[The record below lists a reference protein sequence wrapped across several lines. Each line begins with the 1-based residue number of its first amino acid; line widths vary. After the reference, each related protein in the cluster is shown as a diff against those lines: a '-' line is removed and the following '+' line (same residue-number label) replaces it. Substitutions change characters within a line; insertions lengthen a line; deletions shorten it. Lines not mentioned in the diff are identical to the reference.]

1 MKIKIFSAHVPTYFG
16 ALHSTHT
23 NYKSTL
29 VVFLAALHLD
39 TCLICTL
46 RWTWVVQL
54 CSQALKPIHKQQQHV
69 MKSRW
74 KTKPVCCMHWASFFS
89 FLMQARADSWKIVH
103 ICLYET
109 TFPDTIRKWMK
120 LVVARAHLG
129 HTGNWLVL
137 LLLCKSNFD
146 PWMGKN
152 TKRAIGLGLS

>member
-1 MKIKIFSAHVPTYFG
+1 MTIDNSLMKIKIFSAHVPTYFG

-74 KTKPVCCMHWASFFS
+74 KTKPVWWAKLGYTRLLSHFS
-89 FLMQARADSWKIVH
+89 CKF
-103 ICLYET
+103 
-109 TFPDTIRKWMK
+109 
-120 LVVARAHLG
+120 
-129 HTGNWLVL
+129 WLV
-137 LLLCKSNFD
+137 
-146 PWMGKN
+146 KN
-152 TKRAIGLGLS
+152 RTHLSLWNDFSWYHQKMNEASSGTSSPRAYWQLTSSSSL